1 MKDSPSPI
9 TEIFTRS
16 VHTDGKTTRILLIED
31 NPADAKLA
39 ELYLNDGA
47 SHFDMELTWCSDLKK
62 GVSAIAE
69 QLYDIVLL
77 DLSLPDSSGID
88 TFARLHKQAP
98 KTPIVVLSGHEDEEL
113 AAEIVKR
120 GGQDCLAK
128 DMMSGPVIRRAVRH
142 AIERKGIYEELRSMQ
157 MQLIQSEKMESIG
170 RLAAGVAHEVKNP
183 LAQILMGIDYLST
196 GIEPGDPNVP
206 KILISMEHAL
216 QRADKIVRGLLDFSS
231 DRKLG
236 LVETDIN
243 ALLEKALVLVEIR
256 LKELSIELGKDFGQ
270 DIPNVKLDPV
280 KMEQVLINII
290 FNAVQAIETAQ
301 AEGKQEGPGK
311 ISIQTRAAI
320 LSDAERDQG
329 SRTGRQLRSGDQTVV
344 IQILDNGPGIPDDKI
359 EHIFDPFFTTKPTGT
374 GTGLGLTVVKKIIDL
389 HEGHINL
396 SNRPDA
402 GGAEA
407 KITLKASNQPIEP
420 V

>member
-1 MKDSPSPI
+1 
-9 TEIFTRS
+9 
-16 VHTDGKTTRILLIED
+16 
-31 NPADAKLA
+31 
-39 ELYLNDGA
+39 
-47 SHFDMELTWCSDLKK
+47 
-62 GVSAIAE
+62 
-69 QLYDIVLL
+69 
-77 DLSLPDSSGID
+77 
-88 TFARLHKQAP
+88 
-98 KTPIVVLSGHEDEEL
+98 
-113 AAEIVKR
+113 
-120 GGQDCLAK
+120 
-128 DMMSGPVIRRAVRH
+128 
-142 AIERKGIYEELRSMQ
+142 MQ

-311 ISIQTRAAI
+311 ISIQTA
-320 LSDAERDQG
+320 S
-329 SRTGRQLRSGDQTVV
+329 
-344 IQILDNGPGIPDDKI
+344 P
-359 EHIFDPFFTTKPTGT
+359 TTK
-374 GTGLGLTVVKKIIDL
+374 
-389 HEGHINL
+389 
-396 SNRPDA
+396 SNTSSTRFSPP
-402 GGAEA
+402 
-407 KITLKASNQPIEP
+407 NQLALER
-420 V
+420 VSG